1 MKRILESM
9 AGRAIVAACL
19 AFVFSFSLS
28 VSVLAATTVGNNV
41 AVGGTLDVT
50 GITTLT
56 AALVANGAVTL
67 GDSVGDSITI
77 TGKLGTIYVSDG
89 STTSTHAKNSL
100 TLGEAT
106 NYNKG
111 VFYVDS
117 SGNVS
122 ASGTLA
128 VIGNTTLTANLT
140 VDTDT
145 LYVDSSNNKV
155 GVVSSTPFAQLS
167 IGAGGAVSSTISVGK
182 FCMYAGQENGVN
194 VYVKL
199 GANQAANQPFATTTV
214 SCF

>member
-1 MKRILESM
+1 MDSSGNVSASGTM
-9 AGRAIVAACL
+9 AVVG
-19 AFVFSFSLS
+19 
-28 VSVLAATTVGNNV
+28 AAT
-41 AVGGTLDVT
+41 LT
-50 GITTLT
+50 G
-56 AALVANGAVTL
+56 ALVANGAVTL

-106 NYNKG
+106 DYNLGK
-111 VFYVDS
+111 FYVDP

-128 VIGNTTLTANLT
+128 VIGNATLTADLT
-140 VDTDT
+140 IDTNT
-145 LYVDSSNNKV
+145 LYVSSSNNKV

-194 VYVKL
+194 VYVIL
-199 GANQAANQPFATTTV
+199 GANQANNQPFATTTV